1 MPILN
6 NETPCSVHI
15 HSCRLQL
22 CPTKLTLR
30 WDTSIP
36 AVPVGHGRKRLQ
48 VAGNLWGVRNGSL
61 PTAYLLLVSRVD
73 LEKVAHFACDKLTPW
88 ITVLPDNLTSPQLL
102 EKISAFYGTRRF
114 ITAFTRA
121 RLLSVSAVADS
132 RHGSVLQ
139 LGGWARCYQ
148 LLTVNNYL
156 GLGLFLW
163 WYVIQ
168 ISWLQNKSTSRFSGS
183 PENAVRFDRY
193 SKTFW

>member
-1 MPILN
+1 M
-6 NETPCSVHI
+6 
-15 HSCRLQL
+15 
-22 CPTKLTLR
+22 
-30 WDTSIP
+30 
-36 AVPVGHGRKRLQ
+36 Q

-61 PTAYLLLVSRVD
+61 PTAHLLLVSRVG
-73 LEKVAHFACDKLTPW
+73 LGKMAHFACDNKLTPW

-132 RHGSVLQ
+132 RHGLVLQ

-156 GLGLFLW
+156 GLGLFFGD
-163 WYVIQ
+163 
-168 ISWLQNKSTSRFSGS
+168 T
-183 PENAVRFDRY
+183 
-193 SKTFW
+193 